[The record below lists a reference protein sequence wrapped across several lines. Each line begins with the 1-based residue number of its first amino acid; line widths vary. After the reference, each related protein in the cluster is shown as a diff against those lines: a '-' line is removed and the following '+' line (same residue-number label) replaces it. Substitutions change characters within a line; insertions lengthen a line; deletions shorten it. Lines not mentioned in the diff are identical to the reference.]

1 MKKSENIV
9 LFWFRSDLRLNDN
22 PALYY
27 ACQKSKVLPIYIY
40 DNVNI
45 KNFQMGSASK
55 WWLHNSLNELNKS
68 LNNSLSIYIG
78 DPIKIINEIIE
89 KYNIKDVFW
98 NRCYDPDSIK
108 RDKKIK
114 SKLKNYDINVFTYN
128 GSLLW
133 EPWNILKND
142 NTPYKVFTPFY
153 RKGCLNYSEPR
164 LP

>member
-55 WWLHNSLNELNKS
+55 WWLHNSITETLV
-68 LNNSLSIYIG
+68 
-78 DPIKIINEIIE
+78 DA
-89 KYNIKDVFW
+89 
-98 NRCYDPDSIK
+98 
-108 RDKKIK
+108 
-114 SKLKNYDINVFTYN
+114 
-128 GSLLW
+128 
-133 EPWNILKND
+133 
-142 NTPYKVFTPFY
+142 
-153 RKGCLNYSEPR
+153 
-164 LP
+164 